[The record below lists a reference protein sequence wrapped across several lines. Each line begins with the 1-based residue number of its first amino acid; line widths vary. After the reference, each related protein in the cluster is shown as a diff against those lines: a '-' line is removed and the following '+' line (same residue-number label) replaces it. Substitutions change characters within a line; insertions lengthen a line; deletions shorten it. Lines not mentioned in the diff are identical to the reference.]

1 MSPVFWTWSCVLMMI
16 LIAKIKIPDRVDGY
30 RNVIEFGS
38 QTVDLVK
45 KRESNRV
52 RFNFEPLIHIIP
64 NEY

>member
-1 MSPVFWTWSCVLMMI
+1 MMI